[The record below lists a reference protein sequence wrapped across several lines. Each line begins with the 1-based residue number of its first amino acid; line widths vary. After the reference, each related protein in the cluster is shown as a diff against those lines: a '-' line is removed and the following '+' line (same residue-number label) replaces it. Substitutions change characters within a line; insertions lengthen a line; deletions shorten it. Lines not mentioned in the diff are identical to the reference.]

1 MCASVSPAR
10 SKQHLKHLIRQTRLT
25 SDGWYAIL
33 IASAGDGTTSKQ
45 MIIERIETGL
55 WTATHN
61 GQTIGG
67 IYTQDGDGCISQHV
81 GGGRTYQ
88 ASFRP
93 NPEAEGLSFEG
104 NLRAC
109 KKWLNDWASF
119 ILA

>member
-1 MCASVSPAR
+1 
-10 SKQHLKHLIRQTRLT
+10 
-25 SDGWYAIL
+25 
-33 IASAGDGTTSKQ
+33 